1 MKLQTSLRN
10 THAISEI
17 VGSAILLL
25 IAVLCFT
32 AIYSYVFPLPGYVA
46 DSNVVIQGSISG
58 DYDSIQL
65 SHVGGETLR
74 EYQVF
79 VDGKLYTNG
88 TADGNR
94 YDWSMGKNPENIS
107 FTTNKKMDVMV
118 VAKTEDGGTEI
129 IFEGEFLNPSFNEKP
144 TQRNPYIYSSLLLN
158 TTSED
163 IICNKNGPSYD
174 SDGEKITYIYN
185 WYKNDESFAGLYFPF
200 NTNSLNETCDY
211 SDSNNNAT
219 VTNATWVNTGKVGG
233 CYEFKNP
240 GDEISS
246 SLPSVFTDLS
256 NNDFAITVWIK
267 SDTIGQDGNC
277 VLEAYDDDQN
287 FVQIFQN
294 DNRIYAGVKA
304 NNEQYLLTTGPLES
318 NRWYHIAMI
327 WDSSRSIL
335 RLFVNGLEYDTK
347 DDDFVLIP
355 GNNPNLTIGQKT
367 DDSNGWIGLIDEFYL
382 YDQLISDAHIYQKYL
397 CTRDGSSNVS
407 VIVSDETSV
416 DDQWYCIVT
425 PNDGYQDGIA
435 KITVSLTDDLNLI
448 KIV

>member
-1 MKLQTSLRN
+1 MKLHTSLRN

-58 DYDSIQL
+58 DYGSIQL

-74 EYQVF
+74 EYQIF
-79 VDGKLYTNG
+79 VDGELYTKG
-88 TADGNR
+88 TADGSR

-144 TQRNPYIYSSLLLN
+144 TQRNPFIYSSLLLN

-163 IICNKNGPSYD
+163 VICNKNGPSYD
-174 SDGEKITYIYN
+174 SDGDKITYIYN
-185 WYKNDESFAGLYFPF
+185 WYKNDESFADLYFPF
-200 NTNSLNETCDY
+200 NANSLNETRDY
-211 SDSNNNAT
+211 SGADNNGT
-219 VTNATWVNTGKVGG
+219 VSGATWVGTGKVGG
-233 CYEFKNP
+233 CYEFQEP

-246 SLPSVFTDLS
+246 SLPSMFTDLS
-256 NNDFAITVWIK
+256 NNDFAITSWIK
-267 SDTIGQDGNC
+267 SDTIGEDGNC
-277 VLEAYDDDQN
+277 VLEAYYDDQN

-294 DNRIYAGVKA
+294 DSRIYAGLKSGT
-304 NNEQYLLTTGPLES
+304 EQYLLTTSPLES
-318 NRWYHIAMI
+318 NHWYHISLI
-327 WDSSRSIL
+327 WDSSSSSL

-347 DDDFVLIP
+347 DDDFVLTP
-355 GNNPNLTIGQKT
+355 GNGSYLSIGQKT
-367 DDSNGWIGLIDEFYL
+367 DGSNGWIGLIDEFYV

-416 DDQWYCIVT
+416 DDKWHCIVI

-435 KITVSLTDDLNLI
+435 KITASLTDNQNFI
-448 KIV
+448 RIV